1 MNEEKYTEINPDVKF
16 DWNRLLIMM
25 LFELTVKLT
34 LDTLTPLSEAVITP
48 WLAKFVAVIDDG

>member
-48 WLAKFVAVIDDG
+48 